1 MDFDSYI
8 PEECFEWDYRQR
20 KTLEFVE
27 FLQRYFCKTF
37 HKKLYK
43 YIENISP
50 SNFALTIIK
59 QILKSIEFKE
69 NIRNYIFLKDG
80 IKDLENRIMRIE
92 NQRETIKDSVRGSH
106 REFPYTIHTCV
117 VEGKEKDERLKRR
130 KKLLNNKKKELE
142 KIKDELEIYVNTEI
156 KDEQI
161 RQLFMYRYIDK

>member
-1 MDFDSYI
+1 M
-8 PEECFEWDYRQR
+8 
-20 KTLEFVE
+20 
-27 FLQRYFCKTF
+27 
-37 HKKLYK
+37 
-43 YIENISP
+43 N
-50 SNFALTIIK
+50 N
-59 QILKSIEFKE
+59 IEFKE

-130 KKLLNNKKKELE
+130 RKLLIAKKKELE
-142 KIKDELEIYVNTEI
+142 KIKDELEIYINTEI

-161 RQLFMYRYIDK
+161 RQLFMYRYIDRFSWVKIAHKMNGTESGMRMLHNRLLEKI